1 MRKIHTKRKMTMRA
15 KKIILEIDGVRHK
28 MVRNKVKDPC
38 RACSLN
44 KFCTYDVGSPCI
56 GENDHFILEK

>member
-1 MRKIHTKRKMTMRA
+1 MTMRA
-15 KKIILEIDGVRHK
+15 KKIIVEIDGIRHK

-44 KFCTYDVGSPCI
+44 KFCTNNVGSPCI
-56 GENDHFILEK
+56 GKNDHFILEK